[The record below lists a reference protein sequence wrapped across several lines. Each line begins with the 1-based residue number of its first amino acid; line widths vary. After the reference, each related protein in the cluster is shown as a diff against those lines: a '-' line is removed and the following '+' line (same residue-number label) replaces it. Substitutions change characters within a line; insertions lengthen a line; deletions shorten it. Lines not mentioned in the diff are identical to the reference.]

1 MLMLMMVNVIKWK
14 VKVLW
19 SHGGELTRCIVLP
32 MQAAQSA
39 HLSSSFFVF
48 VIDIIIISIT
58 IIVISIGISIIP
70 VQVALSAN
78 LSSSSVLLGPLIYL
92 IFVEIVLF
100 NECMYAG
107 HAIYTMHLWNLSLSP
122 PPWTW
127 PLARIVLLPPWLG
140 LEGDPSS
147 EGVPYKRCSTNAD
160 V

>member
-1 MLMLMMVNVIKWK
+1 
-14 VKVLW
+14 
-19 SHGGELTRCIVLP
+19 

-107 HAIYTMHLWNLSLSP
+107 HAIYTMHL
-122 PPWTW
+122 
-127 PLARIVLLPPWLG
+127 
-140 LEGDPSS
+140 
-147 EGVPYKRCSTNAD
+147 
-160 V
+160 

>member
-1 MLMLMMVNVIKWK
+1 MMVNVIKRK

-39 HLSSSFFVF
+39 HLSSSSFLVFF
-48 VIDIIIISIT
+48 IIIIISIIY
-58 IIVISIGISIIP
+58 IISP
-70 VQVALSAN
+70 VQVALSAKLTN
-78 LSSSSVLLGPLIYL
+78 
-92 IFVEIVLF
+92 VLF
-100 NECMYAG
+100 FCSLRSSHIPTNICQNCPSQR
-107 HAIYTMHLWNLSLSP
+107 MHVCRACHICSAPLKLIIFAATLN
-122 PPWTW
+122 
-127 PLARIVLLPPWLG
+127 LARIVLLPPWVG